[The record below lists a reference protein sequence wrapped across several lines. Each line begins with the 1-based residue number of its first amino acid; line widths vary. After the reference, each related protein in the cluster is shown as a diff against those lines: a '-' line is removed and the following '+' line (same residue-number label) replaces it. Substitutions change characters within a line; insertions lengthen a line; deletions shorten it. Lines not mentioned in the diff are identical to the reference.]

1 MVPIGASQDS
11 FHTLQYAVDF
21 AAEFSA
27 KIYVMEVF
35 NFSVGAGKSLTNVE
49 MKVAKSSKEHVMEV
63 IEKGRFKKCEN

>member
-1 MVPIGASQDS
+1 MIKNILVPIGASQDS

-35 NFSVGAGKSLTNVE
+35 NFSGRCRKKLDQCRNESGK
-49 MKVAKSSKEHVMEV
+49 K
-63 IEKGRFKKCEN
+63 